1 MEHRALLGRFRLR
14 RLPIKALPSVDR
26 ATVNALA
33 GFRQGDLISEMK
45 SVAVTSPTGSAVAI
59 ETPDGVVLVSQT
71 CDVVQADRLTVQV
84 ARFTRLIDPTAT
96 EARDGRRPR
105 YAHLPELGADA
116 FADLEVIAT
125 VAKGLL
131 REHSRVAGVLDDND
145 IRRFGQ
151 AVGRRFSRF
160 AFPNAVQPWLQPLED
175 VARSKSHSPASPEG
189 KAFAK
194 VTQLRVECENGWGS
208 PPYDLVLAI
217 IVEPG
222 TLPMFPDDTLPEMPD
237 ALGRSLYDPKSGVL
251 KQTSGEI
258 AVLLQRAKEPEERY
272 FLWMALGAAW
282 AAKCKPKHST
292 ETVTDAV
299 STIRGEVIEAGEFSL
314 TRVMRSEVLDLD
326 HLSPP
331 WPV

>member
-1 MEHRALLGRFRLR
+1 
-14 RLPIKALPSVDR
+14 
-26 ATVNALA
+26 
-33 GFRQGDLISEMK
+33 
-45 SVAVTSPTGSAVAI
+45 
-59 ETPDGVVLVSQT
+59 
-71 CDVVQADRLTVQV
+71 
-84 ARFTRLIDPTAT
+84 
-96 EARDGRRPR
+96 
-105 YAHLPELGADA
+105 
-116 FADLEVIAT
+116 
-125 VAKGLL
+125 
-131 REHSRVAGVLDDND
+131 
-145 IRRFGQ
+145 
-151 AVGRRFSRF
+151 
-160 AFPNAVQPWLQPLED
+160 
-175 VARSKSHSPASPEG
+175 
-189 KAFAK
+189 
-194 VTQLRVECENGWGS
+194 
-208 PPYDLVLAI
+208 
-217 IVEPG
+217 
-222 TLPMFPDDTLPEMPD
+222 MFPDDTLPEMPD